1 MSKLD
6 VKSSYSFESHN
17 FLTSKEEIPEYVR
30 NRMVLW
36 RRGPA
41 IVRVGKPTKIARAR
55 SLGYKDKPGF
65 IVVRIRIR
73 RGDLHRRNI
82 MGGRRPRRYGYNKL
96 THGKS
101 EKWIAE
107 ERVQDKYPNLNV
119 LNSYYLAEDGKYKF
133 FEVILVDPNHPNIK
147 KDEHYSWTSDS
158 VHKGRVYRGLTS
170 SGKKGRG
177 LRKKGKGSEKSR
189 PSIRANGRLRRH

>member
-1 MSKLD
+1 MWELEA
-6 VKSSYSFESHN
+6 KSSYSFESQN
-17 FLTSKEEIPEYVR
+17 ILKAKEELSDYVR
-30 NRMVLW
+30 NRMVAW

-41 IVRVGKPTKIARAR
+41 IVRVEKPTKIGRAR

-65 IVVRIRIR
+65 VVVRIRIR

-101 EKWIAE
+101 EKWISE

-119 LNSYYLAEDGKYKF
+119 LNSYYLSEDGKYKY
-133 FEVILVDPNHPNIK
+133 FEVILVDPNHPNIA
-147 KDEHYSWTSDS
+147 KDKNISWIKEPSQ
-158 VHKGRVYRGLTS
+158 KGRVYRGLTS
-170 SGKKGRG
+170 SGKKARG